1 MIEWLTTNWEGCVAI
16 FAAVLALANTVV
28 KLTPTKTDDEFV
40 AKVTEV
46 FESLTKK

>member
-16 FAAVLALANTVV
+16 FAAVLALVNTVV
-28 KLTPTKTDDEFV
+28 KFTHTQTDDEFV